1 MHVVDM
7 KINAPDE
14 FIDKK
19 HLTVFTRGCNMICD
33 YCFNKHINQGCN
45 YSFSEIMVKD
55 LIESNSQVIDYILFT
70 GGEPTLQSDLYQYI
84 EMAKNLG
91 YYVEVCS
98 NGVLPHKIEDIMYY
112 VDKFRIDF
120 KAGYEYRHLFYNEQQ
135 WQGLDSTIRL
145 LKDQDDTEY
154 RAVLHKDTTMEYLYD
169 LLETAWLA
177 GVRNFSLIHDI
188 NHTIEFD
195 YKTITESY
203 FPTFKEYRTKEE
215 SVVV

>member
-7 KINAPDE
+7 KINEPDE

-19 HLTVFTRGCNMICD
+19 HLTVFTRGCNMTCD

-55 LIESNSQVIDYILFT
+55 LIEFNSQVIDYILFT
-70 GGEPTLQSDLYQYI
+70 GGEPTLQSDLYQYV
-84 EMAKNLG
+84 EMAKDLG

-98 NGVLPHKIEDIMYY
+98 NGVLPHKIKDIIYY

-120 KAGYEYRHLFYNEQQ
+120 KAGYEYRHLFYKEKQ

-154 RAVLHKDTTMEYLYD
+154 RAVLHKDITMEYLQD

-195 YKTITESY
+195 YKTITKSY
-203 FPTFKEYRTKEE
+203 FPTFKEYRTKEA